1 MQSSG
6 NNRLSDSVFKLNNPS
21 ELTRQ
26 EFFSESYCWTDLRT
40 MSSVQPP
47 LRRAIWSS
55 WHMLTKGVIFM
66 AIRMM
71 RLIAR
76 SISVTRLIRLLGSAN
91 VDWKEG
97 CGSWLT
103 V

>member
-1 MQSSG
+1 M
-6 NNRLSDSVFKLNNPS
+6 
-21 ELTRQ
+21 
-26 EFFSESYCWTDLRT
+26 RT

-47 LRRAIWSS
+47 LSSAIWSS

-76 SISVTRLIRLLGSAN
+76 SISVTRLIRLLGSAS
-91 VDWKEG
+91 VDYKGAVVAVIKGSGIFLLLPKPRLRPKLRPKLLPNKEA
-97 CGSWLT
+97 SFMT
-103 V
+103 